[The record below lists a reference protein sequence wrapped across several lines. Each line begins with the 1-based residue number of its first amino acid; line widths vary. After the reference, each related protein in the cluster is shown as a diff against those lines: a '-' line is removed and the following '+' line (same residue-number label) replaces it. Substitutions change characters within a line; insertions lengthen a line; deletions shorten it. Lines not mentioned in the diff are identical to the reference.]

1 MTMENKETKK
11 KNPPD
16 PGRCPAC
23 AGLLLVSGQGPGY
36 YCTSCGY
43 MGWLTHDQYFED

>member
-1 MTMENKETKK
+1 MEKSKDYKK
-11 KNPPD
+11 VIPD

-23 AGLLLVSGQGPGY
+23 AGRFAVTENGY

-43 MGWLTHDQYFED
+43 MGWFTHDQYFEG